1 MAIGSL
7 QTDRPPP
14 TLRPLA
20 VCLLILGLTP
30 LLAGCAGGAAYSAP
44 SAGRAS
50 CDLAHLPCS

>member
-7 QTDRPPP
+7 QTDRPAP

-20 VCLLILGLTP
+20 VCLLIAGLAL
-30 LLAGCAGGAAYSAP
+30 LLAGCAGGAASSAP
-44 SAGRAS
+44 GGGGAS